1 MQSLARINKLMALL
15 HLNRFLR
22 HLRQDLT
29 KGVLLPH
36 EQPLRNRHISRH
48 FVWQMKQMLDHIA
61 KAQQPR
67 QLQQRPIE
75 IRGLEDGLQSL
86 ELELNAPPP
95 PNKNDGKTA
104 DLTPR
109 LY

>member
-1 MQSLARINKLMALL
+1 
-15 HLNRFLR
+15 
-22 HLRQDLT
+22 
-29 KGVLLPH
+29 
-36 EQPLRNRHISRH
+36 
-48 FVWQMKQMLDHIA
+48 MLDHIA

-67 QLQQRPIE
+67 QRQQRPIG
-75 IRGLEDGLQSL
+75 IRGLEDGLKSL

>member
-1 MQSLARINKLMALL
+1 MQ
-15 HLNRFLR
+15 
-22 HLRQDLT
+22 
-29 KGVLLPH
+29 
-36 EQPLRNRHISRH
+36 H

>member
-1 MQSLARINKLMALL
+1 MAFLR
-15 HLNRFLR
+15 LNRFLR
-22 HLRQDLT
+22 RLRQDLI

-36 EQPLRNRHISRH
+36 EQPLRNRRISRH
-48 FVWQMKQMLDHIA
+48 FLWQMEKMLDHIA

-67 QLQQRPIE
+67 QRQQRPIG
-75 IRGLEDGLQSL
+75 IRGLENGLQSL
-86 ELELNAPPP
+86 ELELNDPPP